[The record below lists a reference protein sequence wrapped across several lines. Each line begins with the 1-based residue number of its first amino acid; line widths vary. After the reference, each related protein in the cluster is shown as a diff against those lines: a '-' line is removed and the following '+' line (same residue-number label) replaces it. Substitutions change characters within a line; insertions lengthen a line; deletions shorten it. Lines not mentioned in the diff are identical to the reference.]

1 MPCIVKRFVLDG
13 NQPFKEKFTASSEA
27 LHHTLHDAP
36 AQTFYQPAT
45 SCFMRIFTLLLFL
58 LLSLRTFG
66 QNPGTV
72 AGTVRDRATQEVL
85 PGVSITLEGTEFGT
99 ATDAEGRYRLAG
111 VPAGT
116 YNLRAAFVGYDPLLR
131 ANIALSSGNLNTL
144 NLELNTAPQ
153 ALGEVTVTA
162 NRAIRVATAE
172 TPLSVQRLTTEEI
185 KSNPGGNFDI
195 SRVVQSLPGVGG
207 GGSGGTA
214 GFRNDIIIRG
224 GAPNENV
231 YYLDG
236 IEVPVINHFPTQ
248 GSAGGP
254 AGILN
259 VSFIEDV
266 TLSSSAFHAR
276 YDNALSAVLQ
286 FRQRDGNAERI
297 QGNLRTSGTEVA
309 ATLEGPLTKNTTF
322 LASARRS
329 YLQVLFK
336 LIDLP
341 IRPDFYDFQ
350 FKTTT
355 KISPKTTLTTLGLGA
370 IDHFEIA
377 APKKS
382 TPTKEFILRSNPT
395 NDQWN
400 YTLGLNLRRLVEN
413 GFVNVALS
421 RTQQYNG
428 ADQFE
433 YGFVGDESRRKLGAR
448 AHDTENKLR
457 ADVNKRV
464 GRWQYSYGV
473 VAQLAHYDN
482 KLTNR
487 IRSEVRD
494 SAGRLVSEA
503 YTVRFQTALDFVRY
517 GAFGQATR
525 TFGPESRLTVSAGLR
540 TDGTTALAEGYR
552 LDRTLSPR
560 VSLSYA
566 LRPTLNLNAS
576 VGRYYKIPPS
586 TLLGFRDEAGN
597 LANAAGRYIRADHY
611 VAGLEWLP
619 GKATRFTLEG
629 FYKKYAHYPVSVRDG
644 ISLANLGGD
653 FNAIGN
659 EAVTFTGR
667 GRAYGAEGFF
677 QQKLSGKLFAIVSLT
692 AFRSEF
698 SGRDGAYRPTAWDS
712 QFLGS
717 ALLGYQLGRQW
728 ELGAKYRLGGGSPY
742 TPYDEAAS
750 RASYQAVGQG
760 VPDFRQLNTRRL
772 GSFQQL
778 DLRLDKKVNL
788 RRLSFDFYVDVQN
801 ALLTKPVAPPTYTFE
816 RLPDNSGYRT
826 TDGRA
831 LRPDG
836 RNAVPVLLAAGDALV
851 VPTVGFIIE
860 F

>member
-1 MPCIVKRFVLDG
+1 MKT
-13 NQPFKEKFTASSEA
+13 TA
-27 LHHTLHDAP
+27 
-36 AQTFYQPAT
+36 
-45 SCFMRIFTLLLFL
+45 LLFFL
-58 LLSLRTFG
+58 LLLAALGRA
-66 QNPGTV
+66 QNPGTL
-72 AGTVRDRATQEVL
+72 AGTVRDRATQEAL
-85 PGVSITLEGTEFGT
+85 PGVSVTLEGTTFGT
-99 ATDAEGRYRLAG
+99 ATDANGRYRLPG
-111 VPAGT
+111 VPAGA
-116 YNLRAAFVGYDPLLR
+116 YNLRASFVGYDALLR
-131 ANIALSSGNLNTL
+131 ADVAISSGNVNTL
-144 NLELNTAPQ
+144 NLEINRSPQ

-266 TLSSSAFHAR
+266 TLSSSAFQAR

-355 KISPKTTLTTLGLGA
+355 KISAKTTLTTLGLGA
-370 IDHFEIA
+370 IDHFEVVP
-377 APKKS
+377 PKNS
-382 TPTKEFILRSNPT
+382 SPSKEFILRNNPT
-395 NDQWN
+395 IDQWN
-400 YTLGLNLRRLVEN
+400 YTVGMNLRHLVDNGYLNL
-413 GFVNVALS
+413 ALS
-421 RTQQYNG
+421 RTQQYSAAN
-428 ADQFE
+428 QFQFGYTGQE
-433 YGFVGDESRRKLGAR
+433 AFRKLFAR
-448 AHDTENKLR
+448 SYETENKLR

-473 VAQLAHYDN
+473 VGQLVHYDN
-482 KLTNR
+482 NLRNR
-487 IRSEVRD
+487 IRAEVRD
-494 SAGRLVSEA
+494 GSGALVSPA
-503 YTVRFQTALDFVRY
+503 VTVNFITALDFVRY
-517 GAFGQATR
+517 GLFAQATR
-525 TFGPESRLTVSAGLR
+525 TYGPDSRLTVSAGLR
-540 TDGTTALAEGYR
+540 ADGTSALLAGYR

-566 LRPTLNLNAS
+566 LLPTLNLNAS
-576 VGRYYKIPPS
+576 LGRYYKLPPS
-586 TLLGFRDEAGN
+586 TILGYRDAGGRLLNEGS
-597 LANAAGRYIRADHY
+597 RYIRSDHA

-619 GKATRFTLEG
+619 GAATRLTLEG
-629 FYKKYAHYPVSVRDG
+629 FYKKYAYYPVSARDG

-659 EAVTFTGR
+659 EAITSTGR
-667 GRAYGAEGFF
+667 GRAYGAEVFF

-698 SGRDGAYRPTAWDS
+698 SGADGVYRPTAWDTR
-712 QFLGS
+712 FLGS
-717 ALLGYQLGRQW
+717 ALLGYKLGRGW
-728 ELGAKYRLGGGSPY
+728 ELGTKYRVGGGAPY
-742 TPYDEAAS
+742 TPYDAAAS

-760 VPDFRQLNTRRL
+760 ILDYSQLNTQRL
-772 GSFQQL
+772 RPFQQL
-778 DLRLDKKVNL
+778 DLRLDKKVSL
-788 RRLSFDFYVDVQN
+788 RRLSFDFYIDVQN
-801 ALLTKPVAPPTYTFE
+801 ALLAKPVSVPTYTFE
-816 RLPDNSGYRT
+816 RLADNSAYTT
-826 TDGRA
+826 TDGQPLRA
-831 LRPDG
+831 DG
-836 RNAVPVLLAAGDALV
+836 GNAVPILLPASDALV
-851 VPTVGFIIE
+851 VPTVGFIVE

>member
-1 MPCIVKRFVLDG
+1 
-13 NQPFKEKFTASSEA
+13 
-27 LHHTLHDAP
+27 
-36 AQTFYQPAT
+36 
-45 SCFMRIFTLLLFL
+45 MRPFL
-58 LLSLRTFG
+58 LLIIALLSVGNLLA

-99 ATDAEGRYRLAG
+99 ATDAEGRYRLTG
-111 VPAGT
+111 VPAGA
-116 YNLRAAFVGYDPLLR
+116 YNLRATFVGYDPLVR
-131 ANIALSSGNLNTL
+131 SNIALSSGNVNTL

-162 NRAIRVATAE
+162 SRAIRVATAE

-236 IEVPVINHFPTQ
+236 IEVPVINHFPTL

-266 TLSSSAFHAR
+266 TLSSSAFQAR

-309 ATLEGPLTKNTTF
+309 ATLEGPLTQNTTF

-355 KISPKTTLTTLGLGA
+355 KLSAKTTLTTLGLGA
-370 IDHFEIA
+370 IDHFEVA
-377 APKKS
+377 APKNS
-382 TPTKEFILRSNPT
+382 TPEKEFTLRNNPT
-395 NDQWN
+395 SDQWN
-400 YTLGLNLRRLVEN
+400 YTGGVNLRHLVAN
-413 GFVNVALS
+413 GYLNVALS
-421 RTQQYNG
+421 RTQQFNG

-433 YGFVGDESRRKLGAR
+433 YGFEGDESRRKLGAR
-448 AHDTENKLR
+448 AYETENKLR

-464 GRWQYSYGV
+464 GRWQYSYGAV
-473 VAQLAHYDN
+473 GQLVRYDN
-482 KLTNR
+482 NVINR
-487 IRSEVRD
+487 LRSEVRD
-494 SAGRLVSEA
+494 DGGNLVSPA
-503 YTVRFQTALDFVRY
+503 VTVRFESELDFARY
-517 GAFGQATR
+517 GAFAQATR
-525 TFGPESRLTVSAGLR
+525 TYGADSRLTLSAGIR
-540 TDGTTALAEGYR
+540 ADGTTALTEGYR

-560 VSLSYA
+560 ASLSYA

-576 VGRYYKIPPS
+576 LGRYYKIPPS
-586 TLLGFRDEAGN
+586 TILGFRDEAGN
-597 LANAAGRYIRADHY
+597 RVNAGGRYIRADHY
-611 VAGLEWLP
+611 VGGLEWLP

-629 FYKKYAHYPVSVRDG
+629 FYKRYANYPVSVRDG

-659 EAVTFTGR
+659 EAVTSTGD
-667 GRAYGAEGFF
+667 GRTYGAEAFF

-692 AFRSEF
+692 GFRSEF
-698 SGRDGAYRPTAWDS
+698 SGRDNRYVPSAWDS

-717 ALLGYQLGRQW
+717 ALLGYQLGRGW
-728 ELGAKYRLGGGSPY
+728 ELGAKYRVGGGSPY
-742 TPYDEAAS
+742 TPYDEPAS

-760 VPDFRQLNTRRL
+760 VLDFGFLNTQRL
-772 GSFQQL
+772 RSFQQL
-778 DLRLDKKVNL
+778 DLRLDKKISL
-788 RRLSFDFYVDVQN
+788 RRLSFDFYIDVQN

-816 RLPDNSGYRT
+816 RLADNSGYRT
-826 TDGRA
+826 TDGQP

-836 RNAVPVLLAAGDALV
+836 GNAIPVLLPDGDALV
-851 VPTVGFIIE
+851 VPTVGFIVE

>member
-1 MPCIVKRFVLDG
+1 
-13 NQPFKEKFTASSEA
+13 
-27 LHHTLHDAP
+27 
-36 AQTFYQPAT
+36 
-45 SCFMRIFTLLLFL
+45 MRLFTLLLFL
-58 LLSLRTFG
+58 LVAFASHA
-66 QNPGTV
+66 QNVSTV

-99 ATDAEGRYRLAG
+99 ATDAEGRYRLTG
-111 VPAGT
+111 VPAGA
-116 YNLRAAFVGYDPLLR
+116 YNLRATFVGYDPLLR
-131 ANIALSSGNLNTL
+131 SNIALSSGNVNTL
-144 NLELNTAPQ
+144 NLELNTVPQ

-162 NRAIRVATAE
+162 SRAIRVATPE

-266 TLSSSAFHAR
+266 TLSSSAFNAR
-276 YDNALSAVLQ
+276 YDNALSSVLQ
-286 FRQRDGNAERI
+286 FRQRDGNSERI

-309 ATLEGPLTKNTTF
+309 ATLEGPLTSNTTF

-355 KISPKTTLTTLGLGA
+355 RISPKTTLTTLGLGA
-370 IDHFEIA
+370 IDHFEVVP
-377 APKKS
+377 PKES
-382 TPTKEFILRSNPT
+382 SPSKEYILRSNPT
-395 NDQWN
+395 IDQWN
-400 YTLGLNLRRLVEN
+400 YTVGLNLRRLVDN

-421 RTQQYNG
+421 RTQQASDAN
-428 ADQFE
+428 AFE
-433 YGFVGDESRRKLGAR
+433 YGFEGQEAYRKLGAR
-448 AHDTENKLR
+448 TGETENKLR

-464 GRWQYSYGV
+464 GRWQYSYGLV
-473 VAQLAHYDN
+473 GQLQHYDN
-482 KLTNR
+482 NLVQR
-487 IRSEVRD
+487 LRSEVRD
-494 SAGRLVSEA
+494 TATGQLVSPGV
-503 YTVRFQTALDFVRY
+503 TVRFQTDLDFVRY
-517 GAFGQATR
+517 GAFAQATR
-525 TFGPESRLTVSAGLR
+525 TYGAENRLTVSAGIR
-540 TDGTTALAEGYR
+540 ADGTSAFTEGYR

-560 VSLSYA
+560 ASLSYA
-566 LRPTLNLNAS
+566 LLPTLNLNAS
-576 VGRYYKIPPS
+576 LGRYFKIPPS
-586 TLLGFRDEAGN
+586 TILGFTNEAGRRVN
-597 LANAAGRYIRADHY
+597 ANGRYIRSDHA

-629 FYKKYAHYPVSVRDG
+629 FYKKYANYPVSVRDG

-659 EAVTFTGR
+659 EAVTSTGK
-667 GRAYGAEGFF
+667 GRAYGAEAFF
-677 QQKLSGKLFAIVSLT
+677 QQKLSGKLFAIVSAT
-692 AFRSEF
+692 GFRSEF
-698 SGRDGAYRPTAWDS
+698 TGLDGIYKPSAWDTR
-712 QFLGS
+712 FLGS
-717 ALLGYQLGRQW
+717 ALLGYQLGRGW
-728 ELGAKYRLGGGSPY
+728 ELGAKYRVGGGGPY
-742 TPYDEAAS
+742 TPYDEEAS
-750 RASYQAVGQG
+750 RASYQAVGTG
-760 VPDFRQLNTRRL
+760 ILNYRQLNTRRL
-772 GSFQQL
+772 AGFQQL
-778 DLRLDKKVNL
+778 DLRLDKKISL

-801 ALLTKPVAPPTYTFE
+801 ALLTKPVSVPTYTFE
-816 RLPDNSGYRT
+816 RTADNAGYTT
-826 TDGRA
+826 TDGQP

-836 RNAVPVLLAAGDALV
+836 RNANPILLADDDALV
-851 VPTVGFIIE
+851 VPTIGFIVE

>member
-1 MPCIVKRFVLDG
+1 MRF
-13 NQPFKEKFTASSEA
+13 
-27 LHHTLHDAP
+27 
-36 AQTFYQPAT
+36 
-45 SCFMRIFTLLLFL
+45 FTLFACFFL
-58 LLSLRTFG
+58 ALAARA
-66 QNPGTV
+66 QNPATV
-72 AGTVRDRATQEVL
+72 AGTVRDRATQELL
-85 PGVSITLEGTEFGT
+85 PGVSITLEGTDFGT
-99 ATDAEGRYRLAG
+99 ATDGEGRYRLTG
-111 VPAGT
+111 VPAGA
-116 YNLRAAFVGYDPLLR
+116 YNLRAGFVGYEPLVR
-131 ANIALSSGNLNTL
+131 SNIALSSGNVNTL
-144 NLELNTAPQ
+144 SLELNAAPQ
-153 ALGEVTVTA
+153 ALSEVTVTA
-162 NRAIRVATAE
+162 SRAIRVATAE

-195 SRVVQSLPGVGG
+195 SKVVQSLPGVAG

-266 TLSSSAFHAR
+266 TLSSSAFQAR

-355 KISPKTTLTTLGLGA
+355 KLSSKTTLTTLGLGA
-370 IDHFEIA
+370 IDHFEVV
-377 APKKS
+377 APKNS
-382 TPTKEFILRSNPT
+382 TPEKEFLLRNNPT

-400 YTLGLNLRRLVEN
+400 YTVGLNLRHLVPHGYLN
-413 GFVNVALS
+413 LALS

-433 YGFVGDESRRKLGAR
+433 YGYRGDESRRKLGAR
-448 AHDTENKLR
+448 AHETENKLR
-457 ADVNKRV
+457 ADVNQRV
-464 GRWQYSYGV
+464 GRWQTSYGV
-473 VAQLAHYDN
+473 VGQLLHYDN
-482 KLTNR
+482 NLINR
-487 IRSEVRD
+487 LRSEVRD
-494 SAGRLVSEA
+494 AAGALVSPA
-503 YTVRFQTALDFVRY
+503 VTVRFQSDFDFVRY
-517 GAFGQATR
+517 GAFAQATR
-525 TFGPESRLTVSAGLR
+525 TYGADSRLTVSAGLR
-540 TDGTTALAEGYR
+540 ADGTSALAAGYR

-576 VGRYYKIPPS
+576 VGRYFKIPPS
-586 TLLGFRDEAGN
+586 TILGFRD
-597 LANAAGRYIRADHY
+597 AAGTRVNAGSRYIRADHY

-629 FYKKYAHYPVSVRDG
+629 FYKKYANYPVSVRDG

-659 EAVTFTGR
+659 EAVTATGQ
-667 GRAYGAEGFF
+667 GRAYGAEAFF
-677 QQKLSGKLFAIVSLT
+677 QQKLSGKLFAIVALT
-692 AFRSEF
+692 GFRSEF
-698 SGRDGAYRPTAWDS
+698 SGRDGRYVPSAWDTR
-712 QFLGS
+712 FLGS
-717 ALLGYQLGRQW
+717 ALLGYQLGRGW
-728 ELGAKYRLGGGSPY
+728 ELGAKYRVGGGSPY
-742 TPYDEAAS
+742 TPYDAPAS

-760 VPDFRQLNTRRL
+760 VRDFSQLNTLRL
-772 GSFQQL
+772 TSFQQV
-778 DLRLDKKVNL
+778 DLRLDKKISL
-788 RRLSFDFYVDVQN
+788 RRLSLDFYVDVQN
-801 ALLTKPVAPPTYTFE
+801 ALLAKAAAPPTYVFE
-816 RLPDNSGYRT
+816 RLADNSGYRT
-826 TDGRA
+826 TDGQP

-836 RNAVPVLLAAGDALV
+836 GNAVPVLLPAGDALV
-851 VPTVGFIIE
+851 VPTVGFIVE

>member
-1 MPCIVKRFVLDG
+1 
-13 NQPFKEKFTASSEA
+13 
-27 LHHTLHDAP
+27 
-36 AQTFYQPAT
+36 
-45 SCFMRIFTLLLFL
+45 MRIVTLLLL
-58 LLSLRTFG
+58 LLVSLRSLA
-66 QNPGTV
+66 QNPSTV
-72 AGTVRDRATQEVL
+72 AGTVRDRATQEAL

-99 ATDAEGRYRLAG
+99 TTDAEGRYRLTG
-111 VPAGT
+111 VPAGA
-116 YNLRAAFVGYDPLLR
+116 YNLRATFVGYDPLVR
-131 ANIALSSGNLNTL
+131 SNIALSSGNVNTL
-144 NLELNTAPQ
+144 NLELNTVPQ

-266 TLSSSAFHAR
+266 TLSSSAFQAR
-276 YDNALSAVLQ
+276 YDNALSSVLQ
-286 FRQRDGNAERI
+286 FRQRDGNSERI

-329 YLQVLFK
+329 YLQLLFK

-355 KISPKTTLTTLGLGA
+355 KISEKTTLTSLGLGA
-370 IDHFEIA
+370 IDHFEIVP
-377 APKKS
+377 PKKS
-382 TPTKEFILRSNPT
+382 TPSKEYVLRSNPT
-395 NDQWN
+395 IDQWN
-400 YTLGLNLRRLVEN
+400 YTVGLNLRHLVPN

-421 RTQQYNG
+421 RTQLWND
-428 ADQFE
+428 ANAFE
-433 YGFVGDESRRKLGAR
+433 YGYEGDESRRKLGAR
-448 AHDTENKLR
+448 SGEIENKLR

-464 GRWQYSYGV
+464 GRWQYSYGGV
-473 VAQLAHYDN
+473 VQVQNYSN
-482 KLTNR
+482 NLTQR
-487 IRSEVRD
+487 LRSEVRD
-494 SAGRLVSEA
+494 ASGQLISPAV
-503 YTVRFQTALDFVRY
+503 TVRFNTDLDFVRY
-517 GAFGQATR
+517 GAFVQATR
-525 TFGPESRLTVSAGLR
+525 TYGAESRLTVSAGIR
-540 TDGTTALAEGYR
+540 TDGTTALTEGYR

-560 VSLSYA
+560 ASLSYA
-566 LRPTLNLNAS
+566 LLPTLNLNAS
-576 VGRYYKIPPS
+576 LGRYFKIPPS
-586 TLLGFRDEAGN
+586 TILGYRAPNGARVNSDS
-597 LANAAGRYIRADHY
+597 RYIRSDHA

-629 FYKKYAHYPVSVRDG
+629 FYKKYDHYPVSVRNG

-659 EAVTFTGR
+659 EAVTSTGQ
-667 GRAYGAEGFF
+667 GRAYGIEAFF
-677 QQKLSGKLFAIVSLT
+677 QQKLSGKLFAIVSAT
-692 AFRSEF
+692 GFRSEF
-698 SGRDGAYRPTAWDS
+698 SGVDGLYKPTAWDTR
-712 QFLGS
+712 FLGS
-717 ALLGYQLGRQW
+717 ALLGYQLGRGW
-728 ELGAKYRLGGGSPY
+728 ELGAKYRVGGGAPY

-750 RASYQAVGQG
+750 RASYQAVGTG
-760 VPDFRQLNTRRL
+760 ILDYSQLNTRRL
-772 GSFQQL
+772 GGFQQL
-778 DLRLDKKVNL
+778 DLRLDKKVSL
-788 RRLSFDFYVDVQN
+788 RRLSFDFYIDVQN
-801 ALLTKPVAPPTYTFE
+801 ALLAKPVSVPTYTFD
-816 RLPDNSGYRT
+816 RLPDNSGYVT
-826 TDGRA
+826 TDGQP

-836 RNAVPVLLAAGDALV
+836 SNAVPILLPDSDALV
-851 VPTVGFIIE
+851 VPTIGFIVE

>member
-1 MPCIVKRFVLDG
+1 
-13 NQPFKEKFTASSEA
+13 
-27 LHHTLHDAP
+27 
-36 AQTFYQPAT
+36 
-45 SCFMRIFTLLLFL
+45 MRITTLLLFL
-58 LLSLRTFG
+58 LTSLTALA
-66 QNPGTV
+66 QNNATV
-72 AGTVRDRATQEVL
+72 AGTVRDRATQEAL
-85 PGVSITLEGTEFGT
+85 PGVSIVLEGTDFGT
-99 ATDAEGRYRLAG
+99 TTDAEGRYRLPG
-111 VPAGT
+111 VPAGA
-116 YNLRAAFVGYDPLLR
+116 YNLRATFVGYDPLLR
-131 ANIALSSGNLNTL
+131 ANIALSSGNVNTL
-144 NLELNTAPQ
+144 NLELNTVPQ
-153 ALGEVTVTA
+153 ALNEVTVTA
-162 NRAIRVATAE
+162 SRAIRVATAE

-207 GGSGGTA
+207 GGAGGTA

-266 TLSSSAFHAR
+266 TLSSSAFQAR

-286 FRQRDGNAERI
+286 FRQRDGNSERI

-355 KISPKTTLTTLGLGA
+355 KLSEKTTLTSLGLGA
-370 IDHFEIA
+370 IDHFEIVP
-377 APKKS
+377 PKKS
-382 TPTKEFILRSNPT
+382 SPSKEYVLRANPT
-395 NDQWN
+395 IDQWN
-400 YTLGLNLRRLVEN
+400 YTVGLNLRHLVEN
-413 GFVNVALS
+413 GYLNVALS
-421 RTQQYNG
+421 RTQQHSI
-428 ADQFE
+428 ADAFE
-433 YGFVGDESRRKLGAR
+433 YGYTGDESRRKLGAR
-448 AHDTENKLR
+448 SGEVENKLR

-464 GRWQYSYGV
+464 GHWQYSYGL
-473 VAQLAHYDN
+473 VAQLQHYNND
-482 KLTNR
+482 LFQR
-487 IRSEVRD
+487 LRAEVRD
-494 SAGRLVSEA
+494 PSGALVSPA
-503 YTVRFQTALDFVRY
+503 VAVRFTTDLDFLRY
-517 GAFGQATR
+517 GAFVQATR
-525 TFGPESRLTVSAGLR
+525 TYGANSQFTVSAGLR
-540 TDGTTALAEGYR
+540 TDGTTALTEGYR

-560 VSLSYA
+560 ASLSYA
-566 LRPTLNLNAS
+566 LLPSLNLNAS
-576 VGRYYKIPPS
+576 LGRYFKIPPS
-586 TLLGFRDEAGN
+586 TILGYRAPNGARVN
-597 LANAAGRYIRADHY
+597 SSSRYIRSDHA

-629 FYKKYAHYPVSVRDG
+629 FYKKYAYYPVSVRNG

-659 EAVTFTGR
+659 EAITSTGQ
-667 GRAYGAEGFF
+667 GRAYGTEAFF
-677 QQKLSGKLFAIVSLT
+677 QQKLSGKLFAIVALT

-698 SGRDGAYRPTAWDS
+698 SGADGVYKPTAWDTR
-712 QFLGS
+712 FLGS
-717 ALLGYQLGRQW
+717 ALLGYQLGRGW
-728 ELGAKYRLGGGSPY
+728 ELGAKYRLGGGAPY
-742 TPYDEAAS
+742 TPYDDEAS
-750 RASYQAVGQG
+750 RASYQAVGSG
-760 VPDFRQLNTRRL
+760 ILDYSRLNTRRL
-772 GSFQQL
+772 GGFQQL

-801 ALLTKPVAPPTYTFE
+801 ALLAKPVSVPTYTFE
-816 RLPDNSGYRT
+816 RTADNSGYVT
-826 TDGRA
+826 TDGQP

-836 RNAVPVLLAAGDALV
+836 RNAVPILLTDNDALV
-851 VPTVGFIIE
+851 VPTVGFIVE
-860 F
+860 L

>member
-1 MPCIVKRFVLDG
+1 
-13 NQPFKEKFTASSEA
+13 
-27 LHHTLHDAP
+27 
-36 AQTFYQPAT
+36 
-45 SCFMRIFTLLLFL
+45 MRIFTLHFFL
-58 LLSLRTFG
+58 LLTVSARA

-85 PGVSITLEGTEFGT
+85 PGVSVTLDGTSFGT
-99 ATDAEGRYRLAG
+99 ATDAEGRYRLTG
-111 VPAGT
+111 VPAGA

-131 ANIALSSGNLNTL
+131 ADIAVSSGNVNTI
-144 NLELNTAPQ
+144 NLEINRGAQ

-236 IEVPVINHFPTQ
+236 IEVPVINHFATQ

-276 YDNALSAVLQ
+276 YDNALSSVLQ

-309 ATLEGPLTKNTTF
+309 ATLEGPLTGNTTF

-370 IDHFEIA
+370 IDHFEVVP
-377 APKKS
+377 PKKS
-382 TPTKEFILRSNPT
+382 SPSKEFILRNNPVI
-395 NDQWN
+395 DQWN
-400 YTLGLNLRRLVEN
+400 YTVGLNLRHLVDN
-413 GFVNVALS
+413 GYLNLALS
-421 RTQQYNG
+421 RTQQSAA
-428 ADQFE
+428 ADQFQFGYAGQE
-433 YGFVGDESRRKLGAR
+433 AFRKLRAR
-448 AHDTENKLR
+448 TTETENKLR
-457 ADVNKRV
+457 ADVNQRV

-473 VAQLAHYDN
+473 VGQLVHYDN
-482 KLTNR
+482 NLSNR
-487 IRSEVRD
+487 IRAEVRD
-494 SAGRLVSEA
+494 AGGALVSPA
-503 YTVRFQTALDFVRY
+503 VTVRFVTDLDFVRY
-517 GAFGQATR
+517 GAFAQATR
-525 TFGPESRLTVSAGLR
+525 TYGADNRLTVSAGLR
-540 TDGTTALAEGYR
+540 ADGTSALLQGYR

-560 VSLSYA
+560 ASLSYA

-576 VGRYYKIPPS
+576 IGRYYKIPPS
-586 TLLGFRDEAGN
+586 TLLGYRDPAGIRLN
-597 LANAAGRYIRADHY
+597 EGNRYIRSDHY

-619 GKATRFTLEG
+619 GAATRFTLEG
-629 FYKKYAHYPVSVRDG
+629 FYKKYAYYPVSVRDG

-659 EAVTFTGR
+659 EAVTSTGR
-667 GRAYGAEGFF
+667 GRAYGAEAFF

-698 SGRDGAYRPTAWDS
+698 TGRDGVYKPTAWDTR
-712 QFLGS
+712 FLGS
-717 ALLGYQLGRQW
+717 ALLGYKLGRGW
-728 ELGAKYRLGGGSPY
+728 ELGAKFRVGGGGPY

-760 VPDFRQLNTRRL
+760 ILDFSRLNTQRL
-772 GSFQQL
+772 GSFRQL
-778 DLRLDKKVNL
+778 DLRLDKKISL
-788 RRLSFDFYVDVQN
+788 RRLSFDFYIDVQN
-801 ALLTKPVAPPTYTFE
+801 ALLTKPVSVPTYTFE
-816 RLPDNSGYRT
+816 RLADNSGYTT
-826 TDGRA
+826 TDGQA

-836 RNAVPVLLAAGDALV
+836 RNAVPVLLPDSDALV
-851 VPTVGFIIE
+851 VPTIGFIVE

>member
-1 MPCIVKRFVLDG
+1 
-13 NQPFKEKFTASSEA
+13 
-27 LHHTLHDAP
+27 
-36 AQTFYQPAT
+36 
-45 SCFMRIFTLLLFL
+45 MRIATLLLLL
-58 LLSLRTFG
+58 LLSLRALA
-66 QNPGTV
+66 QNPATV
-72 AGTVRDRATQEVL
+72 AGTVRDRATQEAL

-99 ATDAEGRYRLAG
+99 TTDAEGRYRLPG
-111 VPAGT
+111 VPAGA
-116 YNLRAAFVGYDPLLR
+116 YNLRATFVGYDPLVR
-131 ANIALSSGNLNTL
+131 SNIALSSGNVNTL
-144 NLELNTAPQ
+144 NLELNTVPQ
-153 ALGEVTVTA
+153 ALNEVTVTA
-162 NRAIRVATAE
+162 SRAIRVATAE

-266 TLSSSAFHAR
+266 TLSTSAFQAR
-276 YDNALSAVLQ
+276 YDNVLSGVLQ
-286 FRQRDGNAERI
+286 FRQRDGNSERI

-309 ATLEGPLTKNTTF
+309 ATLEGPLTSNTTF

-355 KISPKTTLTTLGLGA
+355 KLSEKTTLTSLGLGA
-370 IDHFEIA
+370 IDHFEIV

-382 TPTKEFILRSNPT
+382 SPSKEYVLRSNPT
-395 NDQWN
+395 IDQWN
-400 YTLGLNLRRLVEN
+400 YTVGLNLRHLVEN

-421 RTQQYNG
+421 RTQQHSA
-428 ADQFE
+428 ADAFE
-433 YGFVGDESRRKLGAR
+433 YGYTGDESRRKLGAR
-448 AHDTENKLR
+448 NGEVENKLR

-464 GRWQYSYGV
+464 GRWQYSYGL
-473 VAQLAHYDN
+473 VAQLQHYDN
-482 KLTNR
+482 DLFNR
-487 IRSEVRD
+487 LRAEVRD
-494 SAGRLVSEA
+494 PSGALISPAVA
-503 YTVRFQTALDFVRY
+503 VRFQTDLDFLRY
-517 GAFGQATR
+517 GAFVQATR
-525 TFGPESRLTVSAGLR
+525 TYGASSQFTVSAGLR
-540 TDGTTALAEGYR
+540 TDGTTALTEGAYR

-560 VSLSYA
+560 ASLSYA
-566 LRPTLNLNAS
+566 LLPTLNLNAS
-576 VGRYYKIPPS
+576 LGRYFKIPPS
-586 TLLGFRDEAGN
+586 TILGYRAPNGARVNSDS
-597 LANAAGRYIRADHY
+597 RYIRSDHA

-629 FYKKYAHYPVSVRDG
+629 FYKKYDYYPVSVRDG

-659 EAVTFTGR
+659 EAVTSTGQ
-667 GRAYGAEGFF
+667 GRAYGAEAFF
-677 QQKLSGKLFAIVSLT
+677 QQKLSGKLFAIVALT

-698 SGRDGAYRPTAWDS
+698 SGIDGVYRPTAWDTR
-712 QFLGS
+712 FLGS
-717 ALLGYQLGRQW
+717 ALLGYQLGRGW
-728 ELGAKYRLGGGSPY
+728 ELGAKYRVGGGAPY
-742 TPYDEAAS
+742 TPYDEEAS
-750 RASYQAVGQG
+750 RASYQAVGTG
-760 VPDFRQLNTRRL
+760 ILDYRQLNTRRL
-772 GSFQQL
+772 GGFQQL

-801 ALLTKPVAPPTYTFE
+801 ALLTKPVSVPTYTFE
-816 RLPDNSGYRT
+816 RTANNSGYTT
-826 TDGRA
+826 TDGQP

-836 RNAVPVLLAAGDALV
+836 RNAVPILLADDDALV
-851 VPTVGFIIE
+851 VPTVGFIVE

>member
-1 MPCIVKRFVLDG
+1 
-13 NQPFKEKFTASSEA
+13 
-27 LHHTLHDAP
+27 
-36 AQTFYQPAT
+36 
-45 SCFMRIFTLLLFL
+45 MRIITLLLL
-58 LLSLRTFG
+58 LLLALTARA
-66 QNPGTV
+66 QNSGTV
-72 AGTVRDRATQEVL
+72 AGTVRDRATQELL
-85 PGVSITLEGTEFGT
+85 PGVSITLEGTSLGT
-99 ATDAEGRYRLAG
+99 ATDAEGRYRLTG
-111 VPAGT
+111 VPAGA
-116 YNLRAAFVGYDPLLR
+116 YNLRVAFVGYDALLR
-131 ANIALSSGNLNTL
+131 ADIAVSSGNVNTL
-144 NLELNTAPQ
+144 NLEINKAPQ

-162 NRAIRVATAE
+162 SRAIRVATAE

-266 TLSSSAFHAR
+266 TLSSSAFQAR
-276 YDNALSAVLQ
+276 YDNALSSVLQ

-309 ATLEGPLTKNTTF
+309 ATLEGPLTGNTTF

-370 IDHFEIA
+370 IDHFEIV
-377 APKKS
+377 PPRKS
-382 TPTKEFILRSNPT
+382 SPNKEFILRNNPT
-395 NDQWN
+395 INQWN
-400 YTLGLNLRRLVEN
+400 YTVGLNLRHLVDN
-413 GFVNVALS
+413 GFVNIALS
-421 RTQQYNG
+421 RTQQYAA
-428 ADQFE
+428 ADQFQFGYTGQE
-433 YGFVGDESRRKLGAR
+433 AFRKLRAR
-448 AHDTENKLR
+448 TTETENKLR
-457 ADVNKRV
+457 ADVNKRL

-473 VAQLAHYDN
+473 VGQLVHYDN
-482 KLTNR
+482 NLINR
-487 IRSEVRD
+487 IRAELRD
-494 SAGRLVSEA
+494 GSGALVSPA
-503 YTVRFQTALDFVRY
+503 VTVRFVTDLDFVRY
-517 GAFGQATR
+517 GAFAQATR
-525 TFGPESRLTVSAGLR
+525 TFGADSRLTVSAGLR
-540 TDGTTALAEGYR
+540 TDGTSALAEGYR

-560 VSLSYA
+560 ASLSYA

-576 VGRYYKIPPS
+576 IGRYYKVPPS
-586 TLLGFRDEAGN
+586 TLLGYRDPAGN
-597 LANAAGRYIRADHY
+597 RANESNRYIRADHY
-611 VAGLEWLP
+611 VAGLEYLP
-619 GKATRFTLEG
+619 GAATRLTLEG
-629 FYKKYAHYPVSVRDG
+629 FYKKYNYYPVSVRDG

-659 EAVTFTGR
+659 EAVASTGR
-667 GRAYGAEGFF
+667 GRAYGAEAFF

-698 SGRDGAYRPTAWDS
+698 TGRDGVYKPTAWDTR
-712 QFLGS
+712 FLGS
-717 ALLGYQLGRQW
+717 ALLGYKLGRGW
-728 ELGAKYRLGGGSPY
+728 ELGTKYRVGGGGPY

-760 VPDFRQLNTRRL
+760 ILDFSQLNTQRL
-772 GSFQQL
+772 RPFQQL

-788 RRLSFDFYVDVQN
+788 RRLSFDFYIDVQN
-801 ALLTKPVAPPTYTFE
+801 ALLTKPVSVPTYTFE
-816 RLPDNSGYRT
+816 RLPDNSGYTT
-826 TDGRA
+826 TDGQP

-836 RNAVPVLLAAGDALV
+836 RNAIPILLPDSDALV
-851 VPTVGFIIE
+851 VPTIGFIVE

>member
-1 MPCIVKRFVLDG
+1 
-13 NQPFKEKFTASSEA
+13 
-27 LHHTLHDAP
+27 
-36 AQTFYQPAT
+36 
-45 SCFMRIFTLLLFL
+45 MRIITLLLFL
-58 LLSLRTFG
+58 LFSFAGRA

-72 AGTVRDRATQEVL
+72 AGTVRDRATQEAL
-85 PGVSITLEGTEFGT
+85 PGVSVTLEGTTFGT
-99 ATDAEGRYRLAG
+99 ATDAEGRYRLTG
-111 VPAGT
+111 VPAGA
-116 YNLRAAFVGYDPLLR
+116 YNLRASFVGYDALLR
-131 ANIALSSGNLNTL
+131 ADVAVSSGNVNTL
-144 NLELNTAPQ
+144 SLELNKSPQ

-195 SRVVQSLPGVGG
+195 SRVIQSLPGVGG

-236 IEVPVINHFPTQ
+236 IEVPIINHFPTQ

-266 TLSSSAFHAR
+266 TLSSSAFQAR
-276 YDNALSAVLQ
+276 YDNALSSVLQ
-286 FRQRDGNAERI
+286 FRQRDGNSERL

-370 IDHFEIA
+370 IDHFEIV
-377 APKKS
+377 PPRKS
-382 TPTKEFILRSNPT
+382 SPSKEFILRNNPT
-395 NDQWN
+395 IDQWN
-400 YTLGLNLRRLVEN
+400 YTVGLNLRHLVDN
-413 GFVNVALS
+413 GYLNLALS
-421 RTQQYNG
+421 RTQQHSA
-428 ADQFE
+428 ADQFQ
-433 YGFVGDESRRKLGAR
+433 YGYTGQEAYRKLFAR
-448 AHDTENKLR
+448 SGETENKLR

-473 VAQLAHYDN
+473 VGQLVHYDN
-482 KLTNR
+482 NLRNR
-487 IRSEVRD
+487 IRAEVRD
-494 SAGRLVSEA
+494 ASGALVSPA
-503 YTVRFQTALDFVRY
+503 VTVNFTTSLDFVRY
-517 GAFGQATR
+517 GLFAQATR
-525 TFGPESRLTVSAGLR
+525 TYGPEGRLTVSAGVR
-540 TDGTTALAEGYR
+540 ADGTSALLQGYR

-560 VSLSYA
+560 ASLSYA
-566 LRPTLNLNAS
+566 LLPTLNLNAS
-576 VGRYYKIPPS
+576 LGRYYKIPPS
-586 TLLGFRDEAGN
+586 TILGYRDPAGRLVN
-597 LANAAGRYIRADHY
+597 EGSRYIRSDHA

-619 GKATRFTLEG
+619 TQGTRVTLEG
-629 FYKKYAHYPVSVRDG
+629 FYKKYAYYPVSARDG

-659 EAVTFTGR
+659 EAITSTGD
-667 GRAYGAEGFF
+667 GRAYGAEAFF

-698 SGRDGAYRPTAWDS
+698 SGRDGVYRPTAWDTR
-712 QFLGS
+712 FLGS
-717 ALLGYQLGRQW
+717 ALLGYKLGRGW
-728 ELGAKYRLGGGSPY
+728 EIGAKYRIGGGAPY

-760 VPDFRQLNTRRL
+760 ILDYSQLNTRRL
-772 GSFQQL
+772 GGFQQL
-778 DLRLDKKVNL
+778 DLRLDKKVSL
-788 RRLSFDFYVDVQN
+788 RRLSFDFYIDVQN
-801 ALLTKPVAPPTYTFE
+801 ALLTKPVSVPTYTFE
-816 RLPDNSGYRT
+816 RLPDNSGYTT
-826 TDGRA
+826 TDGQP

-836 RNAVPVLLAAGDALV
+836 GNAVPVLLPASDALV
-851 VPTVGFIIE
+851 VPTIGFIVE

>member
-1 MPCIVKRFVLDG
+1 
-13 NQPFKEKFTASSEA
+13 
-27 LHHTLHDAP
+27 
-36 AQTFYQPAT
+36 
-45 SCFMRIFTLLLFL
+45 MRILTLLLFL
-58 LLSLRTFG
+58 LLSIAARA
-66 QNPGTV
+66 QNVSTV

-85 PGVSITLEGTEFGT
+85 PGVSITLEGTGFGT
-99 ATDAEGRYRLAG
+99 ATDAEGRYRLTG
-111 VPAGT
+111 VPAGS
-116 YNLRAAFVGYDPLLR
+116 YNLRAAFVGYDPLVR
-131 ANIALSSGNLNTL
+131 SNIALSTGNVNTL

-153 ALGEVTVTA
+153 ALEEVTVTA
-162 NRAIRVATAE
+162 SRAIRVATAE

-236 IEVPVINHFPTQ
+236 IEVPVINHFATQ

-254 AGILN
+254 AGILT
-259 VSFIEDV
+259 VSFLEDV
-266 TLSSSAFHAR
+266 TLSSSAVQAR
-276 YDNALSAVLQ
+276 YDNALSSVLQ
-286 FRQRDGNAERI
+286 FRQRDGNSERI

-355 KISPKTTLTTLGLGA
+355 RISPKTTLTSLGLGA
-370 IDHFEIA
+370 IDHFEIV
-377 APKKS
+377 APKNS
-382 TPTKEFILRSNPT
+382 SPSKEYTLRSNPT
-395 NDQWN
+395 IDQWN
-400 YTLGLNLRRLVEN
+400 YTVGLNLRHLVEN

-421 RTQQYNG
+421 RTQQASQ

-433 YGFVGDESRRKLGAR
+433 YGFSGQEAFRKLGAR
-448 AHDTENKLR
+448 TGEIENKLR

-473 VAQLAHYDN
+473 VGQLQHYDN
-482 KLTNR
+482 NLVNR

-494 SAGRLVSEA
+494 GNGALVSPA
-503 YTVRFQTALDFVRY
+503 VTVRFQTDLDFLRY
-517 GAFGQATR
+517 GAFAQATR
-525 TFGPESRLTVSAGLR
+525 TYGAESRLTVSAGVR
-540 TDGTTALAEGYR
+540 TDGTTALREGYR

-560 VSLSYA
+560 VSVSYA
-566 LRPTLNLNAS
+566 LLPTLNLNAS
-576 VGRYYKIPPS
+576 LGRYFKIPPS
-586 TLLGFRDEAGN
+586 TILGFRDEAGRRVN
-597 LANAAGRYIRADHY
+597 ANGRYIRSDHA

-659 EAVTFTGR
+659 EAVTSTGR
-667 GRAYGAEGFF
+667 GRAYGAEAFF

-698 SGRDGAYRPTAWDS
+698 SGLDGVYKPTAWDS
-712 QFLGS
+712 RFLGS
-717 ALLGYQLGRQW
+717 ALLGYQLGRGW
-728 ELGAKYRLGGGSPY
+728 ELGTKYRVGGGSPF
-742 TPYDEAAS
+742 TPFDEDAS
-750 RASYQAVGQG
+750 RASYQAVGTG
-760 VPDFRQLNTRRL
+760 ILDFGKLNTRRL
-772 GSFQQL
+772 GGFQQL
-778 DLRLDKKVNL
+778 DLRLDKKISL
-788 RRLSFDFYVDVQN
+788 RRLSFDFYIDVQN
-801 ALLTKPVAPPTYTFE
+801 ALLTKPASPPTYAFE
-816 RLPDNSGYRT
+816 RTADNSGYTT
-826 TDGRA
+826 TDGQP

-836 RNAVPVLLAAGDALV
+836 RNAVPVLLLDEDALV
-851 VPTVGFIIE
+851 VPTIGFIVE

>member
-1 MPCIVKRFVLDG
+1 MLDG
-13 NQPFKEKFTASSEA
+13 NQPFKEKFTDSSEA
-27 LHHTLHDAP
+27 LHCTLHDAP

-45 SCFMRIFTLLLFL
+45 SCFMKISTLLLFL
-58 LLSLRTFG
+58 LLSLRAFG

-72 AGTVRDRATQEVL
+72 AGTVRDRATQELL
-85 PGVSITLEGTEFGT
+85 PGVSVTLEGTEFGT
-99 ATDAEGRYRLAG
+99 ATDAEGRYRLTG
-111 VPAGT
+111 VPAGS
-116 YNLRAAFVGYDPLLR
+116 YNLRAAFVGYDALLR
-131 ANIALSSGNLNTL
+131 ANISVSSGNVNTL
-144 NLELNTAPQ
+144 TLELNKAPQ

-162 NRAIRVATAE
+162 SRAIRVATAE

-266 TLSSSAFHAR
+266 TLSSSAFQAR
-276 YDNALSAVLQ
+276 YDNALSSVLQ
-286 FRQRDGNAERI
+286 FRQRDGSSERI

-370 IDHFEIA
+370 IDHFEIVP
-377 APKKS
+377 PKKS
-382 TPTKEFILRSNPT
+382 SPSKEFILRNNPT
-395 NDQWN
+395 INQWN
-400 YTLGLNLRRLVEN
+400 YTVGLNLRQLVDN
-413 GFVNVALS
+413 GFVNIALS
-421 RTQQYNG
+421 RTDQYAA
-428 ADQFE
+428 ADQFQ
-433 YGFVGDESRRKLGAR
+433 YGYAGQEAYRKLGAR
-448 AHDTENKLR
+448 SHEIENKLR
-457 ADVNKRV
+457 ADVNKRL
-464 GRWQYSYGV
+464 GLWQYSYGV
-473 VAQLAHYDN
+473 VGQVVHYDN
-482 KLTNR
+482 NLTNR
-487 IRSEVRD
+487 IRAEVRD
-494 SAGRLVSEA
+494 AGGALISPAV
-503 YTVRFQTALDFVRY
+503 TVRFVTDLNFVRY
-517 GAFGQATR
+517 GAFAQATR
-525 TFGPESRLTVSAGLR
+525 TFGADSRLTVSAGLR
-540 TDGTTALAEGYR
+540 TDGTSALTEGYR

-560 VSLSYA
+560 ASVSYA

-576 VGRYYKIPPS
+576 IGRYYKIPPS
-586 TLLGFRDEAGN
+586 TLLGFRDEAGDR
-597 LANAAGRYIRADHY
+597 ANAGNRYIQADHY
-611 VAGLEWLP
+611 VVGLEYLP
-619 GKATRFTLEG
+619 GVATRFTLEG
-629 FYKKYAHYPVSVRDG
+629 FYKKYSYYPVSVRDG

-659 EAVTFTGR
+659 EAVTSTGR
-667 GRAYGAEGFF
+667 GRAYGAEAFF

-698 SGRDGAYRPTAWDS
+698 TGRDGIYKPTAWDTR
-712 QFLGS
+712 FLGS
-717 ALLGYQLGRQW
+717 ALLGYKLGRQW
-728 ELGAKYRLGGGSPY
+728 ELGAKYRVGGGGPY

-760 VPDFRQLNTRRL
+760 ILDYSQLNTQRL
-772 GSFQQL
+772 RPFQQL
-778 DLRLDKKVNL
+778 DLRLDKKISL
-788 RRLSFDFYVDVQN
+788 RRLSFDFYIDVQN
-801 ALLTKPVAPPTYTFE
+801 ALLAKPVSVPIYTFE
-816 RLPDNSGYRT
+816 RLANNSGYRT
-826 TDGRA
+826 TDG
-831 LRPDG
+831 LGLKPDG
-836 RNAVPVLLAAGDALV
+836 SNAIPILLPDSDALV
-851 VPTVGFIIE
+851 VPTVGFIVE

>member
-1 MPCIVKRFVLDG
+1 
-13 NQPFKEKFTASSEA
+13 
-27 LHHTLHDAP
+27 
-36 AQTFYQPAT
+36 
-45 SCFMRIFTLLLFL
+45 MRITTLLLFL
-58 LLSLRTFG
+58 LLAFITRA

-72 AGTVRDRATQEVL
+72 TGTVRDRATQEVL
-85 PGVSITLEGTEFGT
+85 PGVSVTLDGTSFGT
-99 ATDAEGRYRLAG
+99 ATDTEGRYRLPG
-111 VPAGT
+111 VPAGA
-116 YNLRAAFVGYDPLLR
+116 YNLRATFVGYDALLR
-131 ANIALSSGNLNTL
+131 ADVAVSSGNVNTL
-144 NLELNTAPQ
+144 NLEVNKAPQ

-162 NRAIRVATAE
+162 SRAIRVATAE

-266 TLSSSAFHAR
+266 TLSSSAFQAR
-276 YDNALSAVLQ
+276 YDNALSSVLQ
-286 FRQRDGNAERI
+286 FRQRDGNSERL

-370 IDHFEIA
+370 IDHFEIV

-382 TPTKEFILRSNPT
+382 SPSKEFILRNNPT
-395 NDQWN
+395 INQWN
-400 YTLGLNLRRLVEN
+400 YTAGLNLRHLVDN
-413 GFVNVALS
+413 GYLNLSLS
-421 RTQQYNG
+421 RTQQYAA
-428 ADQFE
+428 ADQFQ
-433 YGFVGDESRRKLGAR
+433 YGYAGQEAYRKLFAR
-448 AHDTENKLR
+448 TNETENKLR
-457 ADVNKRV
+457 ADVNKRL

-473 VAQLAHYDN
+473 VGQLVHYDN
-482 KLTNR
+482 NLSNR
-487 IRSEVRD
+487 IRTEVRD
-494 SAGRLVSEA
+494 AGGTVVSPA
-503 YTVRFQTALDFVRY
+503 VTVRFQTSLDFVRY
-517 GAFGQATR
+517 GTFAQATR
-525 TFGPESRLTVSAGLR
+525 TYGTDSRLTISAGVR
-540 TDGTTALAEGYR
+540 ADGTSALLQGYR

-566 LRPTLNLNAS
+566 LLPTLNLNAS
-576 VGRYYKIPPS
+576 LGRYYKIPPS
-586 TLLGFRDEAGN
+586 TILGYRDPAGTLSN
-597 LANAAGRYIRADHY
+597 EGSRYIRSDHA

-619 GKATRFTLEG
+619 GAATRLTLEG
-629 FYKKYAHYPVSVRDG
+629 FYKKYAYYPVSVRDG

-659 EAVTFTGR
+659 EAITSTGK
-667 GRAYGAEGFF
+667 GRAYGAEAFF

-698 SGRDGAYRPTAWDS
+698 SGRDDIYKPTAWDTR
-712 QFLGS
+712 FLGS
-717 ALLGYQLGRQW
+717 ALLGYKLGRGW
-728 ELGAKYRLGGGSPY
+728 ELGAKYRVGGGGPY

-750 RASYQAVGQG
+750 RASYQAIGQG
-760 VPDFRQLNTRRL
+760 ILDYRQLNTQRL
-772 GSFQQL
+772 RSFQQL
-778 DLRLDKKVNL
+778 DLRLDKKFNL
-788 RRLSFDFYVDVQN
+788 PRLAFDFYIDVQN
-801 ALLTKPVAPPTYTFE
+801 ALLAKPVSVPTYTFE
-816 RLPDNSGYRT
+816 RLPDNSGYTT
-826 TDGRA
+826 TDGQP

-836 RNAVPVLLAAGDALV
+836 SNALPILLPDSDALV
-851 VPTVGFIIE
+851 VPTIGFIIE

>member
-1 MPCIVKRFVLDG
+1 
-13 NQPFKEKFTASSEA
+13 
-27 LHHTLHDAP
+27 
-36 AQTFYQPAT
+36 
-45 SCFMRIFTLLLFL
+45 MRTITLLLFL
-58 LLSLRTFG
+58 LLSFAGRA

-72 AGTVRDRATQEVL
+72 AGTVRDRATQEAL
-85 PGVSITLEGTEFGT
+85 PGVSVTLEGTTFGT
-99 ATDAEGRYRLAG
+99 ATDAEGRYRLTG
-111 VPAGT
+111 VPAGA
-116 YNLRAAFVGYDPLLR
+116 YNLRASFVGYDALLR
-131 ANIALSSGNLNTL
+131 ADVAVSSGNVNTL
-144 NLELNTAPQ
+144 NLEINKGPQ

-195 SRVVQSLPGVGG
+195 SRVIQSLPGVGG
-207 GGSGGTA
+207 GGTGGTA

-236 IEVPVINHFPTQ
+236 IEVPIINHFPTQ

-266 TLSSSAFHAR
+266 TLSSSAFQAR
-276 YDNALSAVLQ
+276 YDNALSSVLQ
-286 FRQRDGNAERI
+286 FRQRDGNSERL

-370 IDHFEIA
+370 IDHFEIVP
-377 APKKS
+377 PKKS
-382 TPTKEFILRSNPT
+382 SPSKEFILRNNPT
-395 NDQWN
+395 IDQWN
-400 YTLGLNLRRLVEN
+400 YTVGLNLRHLVDN
-413 GFVNVALS
+413 GYLNLALS
-421 RTQQYNG
+421 RTQQHSA
-428 ADQFE
+428 ADQFQ
-433 YGFVGDESRRKLGAR
+433 YGYIGQEAYRKLFAR
-448 AHDTENKLR
+448 SGETENKLR

-473 VAQLAHYDN
+473 VGQLVHYDN
-482 KLTNR
+482 NLRNR
-487 IRSEVRD
+487 IRAEVRD
-494 SAGRLVSEA
+494 ASGALVSPA
-503 YTVRFQTALDFVRY
+503 VTVNFTTSLDFVRY
-517 GAFGQATR
+517 GLFAQATR
-525 TFGPESRLTVSAGLR
+525 TYGPEGRLTVSAGVR
-540 TDGTTALAEGYR
+540 ADGTNALLQGYR

-566 LRPTLNLNAS
+566 LLPTLNLNAS
-576 VGRYYKIPPS
+576 LGRYYKIPPS
-586 TLLGFRDEAGN
+586 TILGYRDPAGRLVN
-597 LANAAGRYIRADHY
+597 EGSRYIRSDHA

-619 GKATRFTLEG
+619 TQGTRVTLEG
-629 FYKKYAHYPVSVRDG
+629 FYKKYAYYPVSARDG

-659 EAVTFTGR
+659 EAITSTGD
-667 GRAYGAEGFF
+667 GRAYGAEAFF

-698 SGRDGAYRPTAWDS
+698 SGRDGVYRPTAWDTR
-712 QFLGS
+712 FLGS
-717 ALLGYQLGRQW
+717 ALLGYKLGRGW
-728 ELGAKYRLGGGSPY
+728 EIGAKYRVGGGAPY

-760 VPDFRQLNTRRL
+760 ILDYSQLNTRRL
-772 GSFQQL
+772 GGFQQL
-778 DLRLDKKVNL
+778 DLRLDKKVSL
-788 RRLSFDFYVDVQN
+788 RRLSFDFYIDVQN
-801 ALLTKPVAPPTYTFE
+801 ALLTKPVSVPTYTFE
-816 RLPDNSGYRT
+816 RQPDNSGYT
-826 TDGRA
+826 TIDGQP
-831 LRPDG
+831 LRQDG
-836 RNAVPVLLAAGDALV
+836 GNAVPVLLPASDALV
-851 VPTVGFIIE
+851 VPTIGFIVE

>member
-1 MPCIVKRFVLDG
+1 
-13 NQPFKEKFTASSEA
+13 
-27 LHHTLHDAP
+27 
-36 AQTFYQPAT
+36 
-45 SCFMRIFTLLLFL
+45 MRMRVFIFLLLFL
-58 LLSLRTFG
+58 CTVPAVA
-66 QNPGTV
+66 QNISTV
-72 AGTVRDRATQEVL
+72 AGTVRDRVTQEVL
-85 PGVSITLEGTEFGT
+85 PGVSITLEGTELGV
-99 ATDAEGRYRLAG
+99 ATDTEGRYRLAG
-111 VPAGT
+111 VPAGA
-116 YNLRAAFVGYDPLLR
+116 YNLRATFVGYDPLLR
-131 ANIALSSGNLNTL
+131 SNINLSTGNVNTL
-144 NLELNTAPQ
+144 NLELNAVPQ
-153 ALGEVTVTA
+153 ILGEVTVTA

-185 KSNPGGNFDI
+185 KTNPGGNFDI

-236 IEVPVINHFPTQ
+236 IEVPVINHFSTQ

-266 TLSSSAFHAR
+266 TLSSSAFQAR

-286 FRQRDGNAERI
+286 FRQRDGNSERI

-322 LASARRS
+322 LVSARRS

-336 LIDLP
+336 LLDLP

-355 KISPKTTLTTLGLGA
+355 KLSAKTTLTTLGLGA
-370 IDHFEIA
+370 IDHFEIV
-377 APKKS
+377 APKS
-382 TPTKEFILRSNPT
+382 SSPSKEFILRSNPT

-400 YTLGLNLRRLVEN
+400 YTVGLNLRRLVNN
-413 GFVNVALS
+413 GFLNVALS
-421 RTQQYNG
+421 RTQLHNS

-433 YGFVGDESRRKLGAR
+433 YGFKGQEAYRKLRAR
-448 AHDTENKLR
+448 ANEAETKLR

-473 VAQLAHYDN
+473 VGQVVHYDN
-482 KLTNR
+482 DLFNR
-487 IRSEVRD
+487 LRSEVRD
-494 SAGRLVSEA
+494 AGGTLVSPA
-503 YTVRFQTALDFVRY
+503 VAVRFRTALDFARY
-517 GAFGQATR
+517 GAFAQATR
-525 TFGPESRLTVSAGLR
+525 TYGVDSRLTLSAGLR
-540 TDGTTALAEGYR
+540 ADGTTALTEGYR

-576 VGRYYKIPPS
+576 VGRYFKIPPS
-586 TLLGFRDEAGN
+586 TILGFRNEDGTRLNAGS
-597 LANAAGRYIRADHY
+597 RYIRSDHA

-629 FYKKYAHYPVSVRDG
+629 FYKKYAYYPVSTRDG

-659 EAVTFTGR
+659 EAVTSTGR
-667 GRAYGAEGFF
+667 GRAYGIEAFF
-677 QQKLSGKLFAIVSLT
+677 QQKLSGKLFAIVALT
-692 AFRSEF
+692 SFRSEF
-698 SGRDGAYRPTAWDS
+698 SGADGVYKPTAWDTR
-712 QFLGS
+712 FLGS
-717 ALLGYQLGRQW
+717 ALLGYQLGRGW
-728 ELGAKYRLGGGSPY
+728 ELGGKYRVGGGSPY

-750 RASYQAVGQG
+750 RASYQAVGTG
-760 VPDFRQLNTRRL
+760 VLDYAQLNTRRL
-772 GSFQQL
+772 GGFQQL
-778 DLRLDKKVNL
+778 DLRLDKKISL
-788 RRLSFDFYVDVQN
+788 PRLSFDFYIDVQN
-801 ALLTKPVAPPTYTFE
+801 ALLTKPVAPPVYTFE
-816 RLPDNSGYRT
+816 RTADNNGYTT
-826 TDGRA
+826 TDGQP

-836 RNAVPVLLAAGDALV
+836 RNANPILLANNDALV
-851 VPTVGFIIE
+851 VPTLGFIVE

>member
-1 MPCIVKRFVLDG
+1 
-13 NQPFKEKFTASSEA
+13 
-27 LHHTLHDAP
+27 
-36 AQTFYQPAT
+36 
-45 SCFMRIFTLLLFL
+45 MRISTLLGFL
-58 LLSLRTFG
+58 LIAIVSRA

-85 PGVSITLEGTEFGT
+85 PGVSITLEGTTFGT
-99 ATDAEGRYRLAG
+99 ATDAEGRYRLPG
-111 VPAGT
+111 VPAGS
-116 YNLRAAFVGYDPLLR
+116 YNLRATFVGYDPLIR
-131 ANIALSSGNLNTL
+131 ANISLSSGNLNTL
-144 NLELNTAPQ
+144 NLELNTSPQ
-153 ALGEVTVTA
+153 ALQEVTVTA

-236 IEVPVINHFPTQ
+236 IEVPVINHFATQ

-276 YDNALSAVLQ
+276 YDNALSSVLQ

-297 QGNLRTSGTEVA
+297 QGNLRTSGTEIA

-322 LASARRS
+322 LISARRS

-377 APKKS
+377 APKNS
-382 TPTKEFILRSNPT
+382 TPAKEFVLRSNPT

-400 YTLGLNLRRLVEN
+400 YTLGLNLRRLIEN
-413 GFVNVALS
+413 GFINVALS
-421 RTQQYNG
+421 RTQQYNA

-433 YGFVGDESRRKLGAR
+433 YGFKGNEAYRKLGAR
-448 AHDTENKLR
+448 SHEIENKLR

-464 GRWQYSYGV
+464 GRWQYSYGLVGQV
-473 VAQLAHYDN
+473 VHYDN
-482 KLTNR
+482 NLVNR
-487 IRSEVRD
+487 LRSEVRD
-494 SAGRLVSEA
+494 ASGALVSPA
-503 YTVRFQTALDFVRY
+503 VTVRLQSALDFVRY
-517 GAFGQATR
+517 GAFAQATR
-525 TFGPESRLTVSAGLR
+525 TFGEENRLTLSAGVR
-540 TDGTTALAEGYR
+540 TDGTSALIAGAR

-566 LRPTLNLNAS
+566 LLPTLNLNAS

-586 TLLGFRDEAGN
+586 TILGFRDEAGN
-597 LANAAGRYIRADHY
+597 RVNADNRYIRADHY
-611 VAGLEWLP
+611 VAGLELLP
-619 GKATRFTLEG
+619 GMSTRLTLEG
-629 FYKKYAHYPVSVRDG
+629 FYKNYANYPVSVRDG

-659 EAVTFTGR
+659 EAVTSTGR
-667 GRAYGAEGFF
+667 GHAYGTELFF
-677 QQKLSGKLFAIVSLT
+677 QQKLSGKVFAIISLT

-698 SGRDGAYRPTAWDS
+698 TGRDGVYRPSAWDTR
-712 QFLGS
+712 FLGS
-717 ALLGYQLGRQW
+717 ALLGYKLGRQW
-728 ELGAKYRLGGGSPY
+728 ELGAKYRVGGGSPY
-742 TPYDEAAS
+742 TPYDEDAS
-750 RASYQAVGQG
+750 RASYQAVGHG
-760 VPDFRQLNTRRL
+760 ILDYSQLNTRRL
-772 GSFQQL
+772 PAFQQL
-778 DLRLDKKVNL
+778 DLRLDKKVSL
-788 RRLSFDFYVDVQN
+788 RRFSFDFYIDVQN
-801 ALLTKPVAPPTYTFE
+801 ALLTPPVAPPTYTFE
-816 RLPDNSGYRT
+816 RTADNAGYLT
-826 TDGRA
+826 TDGQA

-836 RNAVPVLLAAGDALV
+836 RNGIPVLLSAGAAIV
-851 VPTVGFIIE
+851 VPTVGFIVE

>member
-1 MPCIVKRFVLDG
+1 MRF
-13 NQPFKEKFTASSEA
+13 
-27 LHHTLHDAP
+27 
-36 AQTFYQPAT
+36 
-45 SCFMRIFTLLLFL
+45 FTLLTCFFL
-58 LLSLRTFG
+58 TLAARA

-72 AGTVRDRATQEVL
+72 AGTVRDRATQEAL
-85 PGVSITLEGTEFGT
+85 PGVSITLEGTDFGT
-99 ATDAEGRYRLAG
+99 ATDAEGRYRLTG
-111 VPAGT
+111 VPAGA
-116 YNLRAAFVGYDPLLR
+116 YNLRATFVGYDPLVR
-131 ANIALSSGNLNTL
+131 SNIALSSGNVNTL
-144 NLELNTAPQ
+144 NLELNAAPQ

-162 NRAIRVATAE
+162 SRAIRVATAE

-266 TLSSSAFHAR
+266 TLSSSAFQAR

-286 FRQRDGNAERI
+286 FRQRDGNSERI

-329 YLQVLFK
+329 YLQLLFK

-355 KISPKTTLTTLGLGA
+355 KLSAKTTLTTLGLGA
-370 IDHFEIA
+370 IDHFEVV
-377 APKKS
+377 APKNS
-382 TPTKEFILRSNPT
+382 SPEKEFILRNNPT
-395 NDQWN
+395 SDQWN
-400 YTLGLNLRRLVEN
+400 YTVGLNLRHLVDN

-421 RTQQYNG
+421 RTQLYNG

-433 YGFVGDESRRKLGAR
+433 YGFKGDESRRKLGAR
-448 AHDTENKLR
+448 AHETENKLR

-473 VAQLAHYDN
+473 VGQLVHYDN
-482 KLTNR
+482 RVINR
-487 IRSEVRD
+487 LRSEVRD
-494 SAGRLVSEA
+494 GSGNVVSPA
-503 YTVRFQTALDFVRY
+503 VTVRFQSDYDFARY
-517 GAFGQATR
+517 GAFAQATR
-525 TFGPESRLTVSAGLR
+525 TYGVESRLTLSAGIR
-540 TDGTTALAEGYR
+540 ADGTTALAEGYR

-586 TLLGFRDEAGN
+586 TILGFRDEAG
-597 LANAAGRYIRADHY
+597 ARVNAGSRYIRSDHY
-611 VAGLEWLP
+611 VGGLEWLP

-629 FYKKYAHYPVSVRDG
+629 FYKKYANYPVSVRDG

-659 EAVTFTGR
+659 EAVTATGE
-667 GRAYGAEGFF
+667 GRTYGAEAFF

-692 AFRSEF
+692 GFRSEF
-698 SGRDGAYRPTAWDS
+698 TGRDGVYKPSAWDTR
-712 QFLGS
+712 FLGS
-717 ALLGYQLGRQW
+717 ALLGYQLGRGW
-728 ELGAKYRLGGGSPY
+728 ELGAKYRVGGGSPY
-742 TPYDEAAS
+742 TPYDEPAS

-760 VPDFRQLNTRRL
+760 VLDFARLNTRRL
-772 GSFQQL
+772 GAFQQV
-778 DLRLDKKVNL
+778 DLRLDKKISL
-788 RRLSFDFYVDVQN
+788 RRLSLDFYIDVQN

-816 RLPDNSGYRT
+816 RLADNSGYRT
-826 TDGRA
+826 TNGQP

-836 RNAVPVLLAAGDALV
+836 SNALPVLLPDGDALV
-851 VPTVGFIIE
+851 VPTVGFIVE

>member
-1 MPCIVKRFVLDG
+1 MRF
-13 NQPFKEKFTASSEA
+13 
-27 LHHTLHDAP
+27 
-36 AQTFYQPAT
+36 
-45 SCFMRIFTLLLFL
+45 FTLFACFFL
-58 LLSLRTFG
+58 ALAARA
-66 QNPGTV
+66 QNPATV
-72 AGTVRDRATQEVL
+72 AGTVRDRTTQELL
-85 PGVSITLEGTEFGT
+85 PGVSITLEGTDFGT
-99 ATDAEGRYRLAG
+99 ATDGEGRYRLTG
-111 VPAGT
+111 VPAGA
-116 YNLRAAFVGYDPLLR
+116 YNLRAGFVGYEPLVR
-131 ANIALSSGNLNTL
+131 SNIALSSGNVNTL
-144 NLELNTAPQ
+144 SLELNAAPQ
-153 ALGEVTVTA
+153 ALSEVTVTA
-162 NRAIRVATAE
+162 SRAIRVATAE

-195 SRVVQSLPGVGG
+195 SKVVQSLPGVAG

-266 TLSSSAFHAR
+266 TLSSSAFQAR

-355 KISPKTTLTTLGLGA
+355 KLSSKTTLTTLGLGA
-370 IDHFEIA
+370 IDHFEVV
-377 APKKS
+377 APKNS
-382 TPTKEFILRSNPT
+382 TPEKEFLLRNNPT

-400 YTLGLNLRRLVEN
+400 YTVGLNLRHLVPHGYLN
-413 GFVNVALS
+413 LALS

-433 YGFVGDESRRKLGAR
+433 YGYRGDESRRKLGAR
-448 AHDTENKLR
+448 AHETENKLR
-457 ADVNKRV
+457 ADVNQRV
-464 GRWQYSYGV
+464 GRWQTSYGV
-473 VAQLAHYDN
+473 VGQLLHYDN
-482 KLTNR
+482 NLINR
-487 IRSEVRD
+487 LRSEVRD
-494 SAGRLVSEA
+494 AAGALVSPA
-503 YTVRFQTALDFVRY
+503 VTVRFQSDFDFVRY
-517 GAFGQATR
+517 GAFAQATR
-525 TFGPESRLTVSAGLR
+525 TYGADSRLTVSAGLR
-540 TDGTTALAEGYR
+540 ADGTSALAAGYR

-576 VGRYYKIPPS
+576 VGRYFKIPPS
-586 TLLGFRDEAGN
+586 TILGFRDPAGTRV
-597 LANAAGRYIRADHY
+597 NAGSRYIRADHY

-629 FYKKYAHYPVSVRDG
+629 FYKKYANYPVSVRDG

-659 EAVTFTGR
+659 EAVTATGQ
-667 GRAYGAEGFF
+667 GRAYGAEAFF
-677 QQKLSGKLFAIVSLT
+677 QQKLSGKLFAIVALT
-692 AFRSEF
+692 GFRSEF
-698 SGRDGAYRPTAWDS
+698 SGRDGRYVPSAWDTR
-712 QFLGS
+712 FLGS
-717 ALLGYQLGRQW
+717 ALLGYQLGRGW
-728 ELGAKYRLGGGSPY
+728 ELGAKYRVGGGSPY
-742 TPYDEAAS
+742 TPYDAPAS

-760 VPDFRQLNTRRL
+760 VRDFSQLNTLRL
-772 GSFQQL
+772 TSFQQV
-778 DLRLDKKVNL
+778 DLRLDKKISL
-788 RRLSFDFYVDVQN
+788 RRLSLDFYVDVQN
-801 ALLTKPVAPPTYTFE
+801 ALLAKAAAPPTYVFE
-816 RLPDNSGYRT
+816 RLADNSGYRT
-826 TDGRA
+826 TDGQP

-836 RNAVPVLLAAGDALV
+836 GNAVPVLLPAGDALV
-851 VPTVGFIIE
+851 VPTVGFIVE

>member
-1 MPCIVKRFVLDG
+1 
-13 NQPFKEKFTASSEA
+13 
-27 LHHTLHDAP
+27 
-36 AQTFYQPAT
+36 
-45 SCFMRIFTLLLFL
+45 MRIFTLLLFL
-58 LLSLRTFG
+58 LLTVSARA

-85 PGVSITLEGTEFGT
+85 PGVSVTLDGTSFGT
-99 ATDAEGRYRLAG
+99 ATDAEGRYRLTG
-111 VPAGT
+111 VPAGA

-131 ANIALSSGNLNTL
+131 ADIAVSSGNVNTI
-144 NLELNTAPQ
+144 NLEINKGAQ

-236 IEVPVINHFPTQ
+236 IEVPVINHFATQ

-276 YDNALSAVLQ
+276 YDNALSSVLQ

-309 ATLEGPLTKNTTF
+309 ATLEGPLTRNTTF

-370 IDHFEIA
+370 IDHFEVVP
-377 APKKS
+377 PKKS
-382 TPTKEFILRSNPT
+382 SPSKEFILRNNPVI
-395 NDQWN
+395 DQWN
-400 YTLGLNLRRLVEN
+400 YTVGLNLRHLVDN
-413 GFVNVALS
+413 GYLNLALS
-421 RTQQYNG
+421 RTQQAAA
-428 ADQFE
+428 ADQFQFGYAGQE
-433 YGFVGDESRRKLGAR
+433 AFRKLRAR
-448 AHDTENKLR
+448 TTEIENKLR

-473 VAQLAHYDN
+473 VGQLVHYDN
-482 KLTNR
+482 NLSNR
-487 IRSEVRD
+487 IRAEVRD
-494 SAGRLVSEA
+494 AGGALVSPA
-503 YTVRFQTALDFVRY
+503 VTVRFVTDLDFVRY
-517 GAFGQATR
+517 GAFAQATR
-525 TFGPESRLTVSAGLR
+525 TYGADNRLTVSAGLR
-540 TDGTTALAEGYR
+540 ADGTSALLQGYR

-560 VSLSYA
+560 ASLSYA

-576 VGRYYKIPPS
+576 IGRYYKIPPS
-586 TLLGFRDEAGN
+586 TLLGYRDPVGIRLNEGN
-597 LANAAGRYIRADHY
+597 RYIRSDHY

-619 GKATRFTLEG
+619 GAATRFTLEG
-629 FYKKYAHYPVSVRDG
+629 FYKKYAYYPVSVRDG

-659 EAVTFTGR
+659 EAVTSTGR
-667 GRAYGAEGFF
+667 GRAYGAETFF

-698 SGRDGAYRPTAWDS
+698 TGRDGLYKPTAWDTR
-712 QFLGS
+712 FLGS
-717 ALLGYQLGRQW
+717 ALLGYKLGRGW
-728 ELGAKYRLGGGSPY
+728 ELGAKFRVGGGGPY

-750 RASYQAVGQG
+750 RASYQAIGQG
-760 VPDFRQLNTRRL
+760 ILDYSRLNTQRL

-778 DLRLDKKVNL
+778 DLRLDKKISL
-788 RRLSFDFYVDVQN
+788 RRLSFDFYIDVQN
-801 ALLTKPVAPPTYTFE
+801 ALLTKPVSVPTYTFE
-816 RLPDNSGYRT
+816 RLADNSGYAT
-826 TDGRA
+826 TDGQA

-836 RNAVPVLLAAGDALV
+836 RNAVPVLLPDSDALV
-851 VPTVGFIIE
+851 VPTIGFIVE

>member
-1 MPCIVKRFVLDG
+1 
-13 NQPFKEKFTASSEA
+13 
-27 LHHTLHDAP
+27 
-36 AQTFYQPAT
+36 
-45 SCFMRIFTLLLFL
+45 MRIFTLLLFL
-58 LLSLRTFG
+58 LLTVSARA

-72 AGTVRDRATQEVL
+72 AGTVRDRATQEAL
-85 PGVSITLEGTEFGT
+85 PGVSVTLDGTSFGT
-99 ATDAEGRYRLAG
+99 ATDAEGRYRLTG
-111 VPAGT
+111 VPAGA

-131 ANIALSSGNLNTL
+131 ADIAVSSGNVNTI
-144 NLELNTAPQ
+144 NLEVNRGAQ

-236 IEVPVINHFPTQ
+236 IEVPVINHFATQ

-266 TLSSSAFHAR
+266 TLSSSAFQAR
-276 YDNALSAVLQ
+276 YDNALSSVLQ

-309 ATLEGPLTKNTTF
+309 ATLEGPLTQNTTF

-370 IDHFEIA
+370 IDHFEVVP
-377 APKKS
+377 PKKS
-382 TPTKEFILRSNPT
+382 SPSKEFILRNNPVI
-395 NDQWN
+395 NQWN
-400 YTLGLNLRRLVEN
+400 YTVGLNLRHLVDN
-413 GFVNVALS
+413 GYLNLALS
-421 RTQQYNG
+421 RTQQSAA
-428 ADQFE
+428 ADQFQFGYAGQE
-433 YGFVGDESRRKLGAR
+433 AFRKLRAR
-448 AHDTENKLR
+448 TTEIENKLR

-473 VAQLAHYDN
+473 VGQLVHYDN
-482 KLTNR
+482 NLSNR

-494 SAGRLVSEA
+494 GSGALVSPA
-503 YTVRFQTALDFVRY
+503 VTVRFVTDLDFVRY
-517 GAFGQATR
+517 GAFAQATR
-525 TFGPESRLTVSAGLR
+525 TYGADNRLTVSAGVR
-540 TDGTTALAEGYR
+540 ADGTSALLQGYR

-560 VSLSYA
+560 ASLSYA

-576 VGRYYKIPPS
+576 IGRYYKIPPS
-586 TLLGFRDEAGN
+586 TLLGYRDPAGIRLN
-597 LANAAGRYIRADHY
+597 EGNRYIRSDHY

-619 GKATRFTLEG
+619 GAATRFTLEG
-629 FYKKYAHYPVSVRDG
+629 FYKKYAYYPVSVRDG

-659 EAVTFTGR
+659 EAVTSTGR
-667 GRAYGAEGFF
+667 GRAYGAEAFF

-698 SGRDGAYRPTAWDS
+698 TGRDGVYKPTAWDTR
-712 QFLGS
+712 FLGS
-717 ALLGYQLGRQW
+717 ALLGYKLGRGW
-728 ELGAKYRLGGGSPY
+728 ELGAKFRVGGGGPY

-750 RASYQAVGQG
+750 RASYQAIGQG
-760 VPDFRQLNTRRL
+760 ILDYSRLNTQRL
-772 GSFQQL
+772 GSFRQL
-778 DLRLDKKVNL
+778 DLRLDKKISL
-788 RRLSFDFYVDVQN
+788 RRLSFDFYIDVQN
-801 ALLTKPVAPPTYTFE
+801 ALLTKPVSVPTYTFE
-816 RLPDNSGYRT
+816 RLADNSGYTT
-826 TDGRA
+826 TDGQA

-836 RNAVPVLLAAGDALV
+836 RNAVPVLLPDSDALV
-851 VPTVGFIIE
+851 VPTIGFIVE